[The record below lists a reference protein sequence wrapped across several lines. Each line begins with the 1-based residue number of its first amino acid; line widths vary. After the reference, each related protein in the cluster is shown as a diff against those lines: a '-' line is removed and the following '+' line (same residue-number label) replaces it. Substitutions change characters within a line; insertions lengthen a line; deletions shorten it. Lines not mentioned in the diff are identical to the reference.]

1 MIKFKCLLVQLFLIL
16 FISNTA
22 SGEPLI
28 IGRLKYGGGGDWYA
42 NPGSLENLAAF
53 INEHTDLR
61 IREEPMIVDVDS
73 PDLFNVH
80 FLHMTGHGNV
90 FFTEKQVR
98 RLRFYLT
105 NGGFLHADDNYGLDQ
120 SFRREMKKV
129 FPDKELVELPF
140 FHPIYH
146 QIFPFPNGLPKVHE
160 HDGKPPRGFGLFHE
174 ERLVVFYT
182 YECDLGNGWEDG
194 DVYGDPEAIR
204 TAALQMGANIFYYH
218 MNPAYP

>member
-1 MIKFKCLLVQLFLIL
+1 MIKFKRFLVQLFLIL
-16 FISNTA
+16 FITNIAFSD
-22 SGEPLI
+22 PLI

-53 INEHTDLR
+53 INEHTDLNVQ
-61 IREEPMIVDVDS
+61 EKPTIVDVDS

-90 FFTEKQVR
+90 FFTEKQVQ

-140 FHPIYH
+140 SHPIYH

-174 ERLVVFYT
+174 KRLVVFYT

-194 DVYGDPEAIR
+194 DVYGDPEEIR

-218 MNPAYP
+218 MNSAYP